1 MHLKGD
7 EGAQHKSP
15 MGNNN
20 YKQIFYFLAFLA
32 FAGVSCWATQ
42 ESLHLLLPSWPVIMC
57 WIVTVGF
64 FIVASIGTKLIVDS
78 TNTNIYMQ
86 GRGKKLVFGIILLL
100 VFWLVCS
107 MPTNT
112 HTFFYRSFINQK
124 IETDISKTQGYL
136 AQIKN
141 NEVTDKLIQARISE
155 LENNVNI
162 RLGELKAEIMNASNP
177 GFGPKSKEILR
188 SFAELLDVPNIQ
200 ALTFK
205 GLSVKERQK
214 LYDSYR
220 NKIYLLMDTKKENI
234 KLSLQPKNKEYMKVA
249 STDYKNLELVRK
261 YINDKTLDVT
271 DANDIHT
278 VCDKLNKGYTTIANY
293 SQFVSFKNL
302 DDKEKYTAKN
312 PESNVRRMLSVFD
325 VWADFIHGEFPLSFI
340 FWVIISILV
349 DIAAFIFFDLAFK
362 RTEF

>member
-1 MHLKGD
+1 MGEERCK
-7 EGAQHKSP
+7 KSP

-20 YKQIFYFLAFLA
+20 YKQILYLLGFLA

-42 ESLHLLLPSWPVIMC
+42 EFLHLLLPSWPVIMC
-57 WIVTVGF
+57 WIVTIGF
-64 FIVASIGTKLIVDS
+64 FVVASIGTKLIVDS
-78 TNTNIYMQ
+78 TNTSIYLQ
-86 GRGKKLVFGIILLL
+86 GRGKKLIFGIILVL
-100 VFWLVCS
+100 VFWLICS

-141 NEVTDKLIQARISE
+141 NEVTDKLIQAKKSE
-155 LENNVNI
+155 LENKVNI
-162 RLGELKAEIMNASNP
+162 RLGELQAEIMNESNP
-177 GFGPKSKEILR
+177 GFGKKSKEILN
-188 SFAELLDVPNIQ
+188 SFAELLDVPQI
-200 ALTFK
+200 APLTYK
-205 GLSVKERQK
+205 GTSKQDREK
-214 LYDSYR
+214 LCTSYR
-220 NKIYLLMDTKKENI
+220 QKIYLLMDTKKKNI
-234 KLSLQPKNKEYMKVA
+234 ELSLQPKNKEYMKVA
-249 STDYKNLELVRK
+249 ATDYNNLELVRK
-261 YINDKTLDVT
+261 YINNKTLDVN

-278 VCDKLNKGYTTIANY
+278 VCDKLNKGYTTISNY

-302 DDKEKYTAKN
+302 EDKEKYIAKN

-362 RTEF
+362 KTEF